1 MAGPFYVPSPVT
13 THLLQTDILI
23 AGGGPAG
30 VTCAVAAAREGARVI
45 LVHDRPMLG
54 GNASSEIRMHT
65 VGADAFGGRE
75 LEVEAREGGLL
86 EELRLDLSVHNPQRS
101 PTLHDLALYDLVRR
115 EPKITLL
122 LNTTLS
128 GATLRDGRIVSAR
141 AERPS
146 TEDVFEISA
155 THFVDCTGDG
165 RLGAEAGAAF
175 MHGRED
181 RESHGEEHAVAA
193 ADRQTLGSS
202 LLYQSRRYDRPMPYV
217 APPWARK
224 FTAED
229 LRLRLRIDDPT
240 HEDGLEYG
248 FWWAEWGGQLD
259 TIKDNEKIRD
269 ELLAILFGVWDY
281 IKNSGR
287 FPRAANWALDWFGWV
302 PGKRESRRFI
312 GRHILTERDVLT
324 ARAFPDTVAYGGWPI
339 DLHPPSGVDARDE
352 MPCHH
357 IHVPHLY
364 GIPLRVCIARDI
376 PNLWFAGR
384 NLSATHVAFATTRV
398 MGTCAVVGQAVGTAA
413 ARAVARGLDAHALSE
428 SPGDIAAIQQSLL
441 RQDCFL
447 PGIAAADPLDL
458 ARTATVTAS
467 SEQSAGPASA
477 VLSGLTRATF
487 GPGGTHPEQTIPGLH
502 RWMSEPTQGLP
513 AALVLTWPGPLS
525 IGTVQLIFDTG
536 LHRLLTLSQSDKLT
550 ARMCWGRPQP
560 ETVADY
566 TLEARAADGAWQTI
580 HTVRNNHQ
588 RRQVVSLASPVST
601 ESLRITVLRTHGLDH
616 ARICEV
622 RAYA

>member
-1 MAGPFYVPSPVT
+1 MTSHFLT
-13 THLLQTDILI
+13 TDILV

-30 VTCAVAAAREGARVI
+30 VPCAIAAARAGAKVV

-75 LEVEAREGGLL
+75 LETEAREGGIL

-101 PTLHDLALYDLVRR
+101 ATLHDIALYDLVRR
-115 EPKITLL
+115 EPNLTLL

-128 GATLRDGRIVSAR
+128 TVQLRDGHIASAL
-141 AERPS
+141 ADRPS
-146 TEDVFEISA
+146 TQDTFDIAAS
-155 THFVDCTGDG
+155 HFIDCTGDG
-165 RLGAEAGAAF
+165 RLGVEAGAAF
-175 MHGRED
+175 IHGRED
-181 RESHGEEHAVAA
+181 RQAHGETHALPA

-202 LLYQSRRYDRPMPYV
+202 LLYQARRYEKPMPYV
-217 APPWARK
+217 APSWARK

-259 TIKDNEKIRD
+259 TIKDNETIRD

-287 FPRAANWALDWFGWV
+287 FPRAANWALDWFGWI

-312 GRHILTERDVLT
+312 GLHTLTEQDVLT

-364 GIPLRVCIARDI
+364 GIPLRVCIARDL

-413 ARAVARGLDAHALSE
+413 ARAIARGLDAHALSS
-428 SPGDIAAIQQSLL
+428 SPADIAAIQQSLL

-467 SEQSAGPASA
+467 SEQARGPAAS
-477 VLSGLTRATF
+477 VLSGITRATF
-487 GPGGTHPEQTIPGLH
+487 GPGGTHPSQTTPGLH
-502 RWMSEPTQGLP
+502 RWMSEPAQGLP
-513 AALVLTWPGPLS
+513 AALVLAWPAPITLR
-525 IGTVQLIFDTG
+525 TVQLVFDTG
-536 LHRLLTLSQSDKLT
+536 LHRVLTLSHSDKLT
-550 ARMCWGRPQP
+550 ARMHWGRPQP

-566 TLEARAADGAWQTI
+566 TVETRTADGSWTI
-580 HTVRNNHQ
+580 LHNIKNNHQ
-588 RRQVVSLASPVST
+588 RRNVLSLPSAVT
-601 ESLRITVLRTHGLDH
+601 TTALRITVHRTHGLDY
-616 ARICEV
+616 ARIHEV